1 MIPDLPHLLCPTPAN
16 TWAASHGGAD
26 RNQRETYVIFLP
38 AYINANQQQSWIP
51 SQSSNWSITDCVTF
65 QTEKDKREI
74 TAKIIG
80 LLLELA
86 YSPNGFSKYD
96 QVGKQMTAGV
106 KFYLPSPTVTESIP
120 TAACP
125 DGQRS
130 TSRSRKGWP
139 RSAPPSH
146 CQEPLY
152 PYTQGHHRDLE
163 IYHAESHSCSA
174 AQLIKAG
181 SPNGHNQAERATGT
195 EVCDQPRDQDHPASG
210 SKALQCPG
218 DTMNTHLQVEGD
230 KKAQWSRDLSTWNM
244 CSKTTLGYVI
254 AQFGPFTSVPATL
267 SSSDALY
274 TLGTALHFQQ
284 IATLSSLLQ
293 ILPRIWKNNFQ
304 TFKANICTSHI

>member
-1 MIPDLPHLLCPTPAN
+1 MIPDLPRVLCPTPAN

-26 RNQRETYVIFLP
+26 RNQRETYMIFLS

-210 SKALQCPG
+210 SKAL
-218 DTMNTHLQVEGD
+218 
-230 KKAQWSRDLSTWNM
+230 
-244 CSKTTLGYVI
+244 
-254 AQFGPFTSVPATL
+254 
-267 SSSDALY
+267 
-274 TLGTALHFQQ
+274 
-284 IATLSSLLQ
+284 
-293 ILPRIWKNNFQ
+293 
-304 TFKANICTSHI
+304 